1 MATVQWHDDGSAPTG
16 TRRVRGQISDV
27 VVDGRIVSAVVT
39 HVGGPRSSS
48 IQRALGVAADCIVDV
63 EVTDLGADGGGGAED
78 AVDVA
83 NLMLDK
89 IV

>member
-1 MATVQWHDDGSAPTG
+1 M
-16 TRRVRGQISDV
+16 
-27 VVDGRIVSAVVT
+27 T
-39 HVGGPRSSS
+39 HAGGPRSSS

-63 EVTDLGADGGGGAED
+63 EVTDLGADGSGGAED

-89 IV
+89 IA

>member
-1 MATVQWHDDGSAPTG
+1 M
-16 TRRVRGQISDV
+16 
-27 VVDGRIVSAVVT
+27 T
-39 HVGGPRSSS
+39 HAGGPKSVS

-63 EVTDLGADGGGGAED
+63 EVTDFGPDGGNGDADD

-89 IV
+89 IGR